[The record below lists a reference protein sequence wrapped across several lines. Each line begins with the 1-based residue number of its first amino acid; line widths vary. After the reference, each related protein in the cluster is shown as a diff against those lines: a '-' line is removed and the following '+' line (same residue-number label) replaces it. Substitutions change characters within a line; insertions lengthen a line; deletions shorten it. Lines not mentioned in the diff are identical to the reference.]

1 MLEVLV
7 MLEVLEVLFLMFSG
21 GIERRQ
27 WHEMGKSKPA
37 ILWALPYYP
46 IDSHSPNYK
55 FQRYIYVNKTV
66 GVCMRYAC
74 NCAYMCVS
82 EGKKCS
88 VFGKF
93 AVLSFLIIFVFR
105 FALLPYYR

>member
-37 ILWALPYYP
+37 ILWAWPYYP
-46 IDSHSPNYK
+46 IDSYSPNYK

-66 GVCMRYAC
+66 VVCMRYAY
-74 NCAYMCVS
+74 NCVYVRIR
-82 EGKKCS
+82 G
-88 VFGKF
+88 
-93 AVLSFLIIFVFR
+93 
-105 FALLPYYR
+105 

>member
-27 WHEMGKSKPA
+27 WHEMGTSKPA
-37 ILWALPYYP
+37 ILWAWPYYP
-46 IDSHSPNYK
+46 IDSYSPNYK

-66 GVCMRYAC
+66 VVCMRYAY
-74 NCAYMCVS
+74 N
-82 EGKKCS
+82 
-88 VFGKF
+88 
-93 AVLSFLIIFVFR
+93 
-105 FALLPYYR
+105 